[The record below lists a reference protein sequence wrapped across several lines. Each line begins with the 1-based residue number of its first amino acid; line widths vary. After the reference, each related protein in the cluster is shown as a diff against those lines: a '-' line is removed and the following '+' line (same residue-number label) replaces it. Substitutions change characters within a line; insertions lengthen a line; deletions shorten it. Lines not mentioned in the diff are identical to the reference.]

1 MDVIK
6 KEPEFDPL
14 AMQWSDE
21 TDTTKKKPIPEEEN
35 LSDLHVAGIKTEC
48 VDHSNALTSEIKVEE
63 TSVTTDL
70 VLIKCEVEEE
80 NLSHLKMT
88 GMKTECMNQSYDI
101 ISEIK
106 VEDITPVP
114 MSFPDVK
121 TEVDVNLFVV
131 DRVQQEQ
138 KVEVSLEDDGVERIA
153 ATNERTV
160 SSEFDSVLEEN
171 KTVCE
176 IPKNSDVSEKSA
188 RTGEDEKQ
196 FEFELPKICFTSC
209 AKLSGY
215 LPKDAGKHF
224 KCDVRGKNFSRSS
237 YGTREHP
244 HTRKKRFKCDVCGKR
259 LSRSD
264 SLKTHN
270 RVHTGEKPFNCFVCG
285 KDFST
290 SSNLKSH
297 ERLHTGEKPFKCNLC
312 GKHFLYYNSLK
323 SHKLSHKGE
332 KLFKCDFCGKVLS
345 SSSILKRH
353 VRLHTD
359 KKPLK

>member
-1 MDVIK
+1 MRSSYVAMDVIK

-70 VLIKCEVEEE
+70 VLIKCEVE
-80 NLSHLKMT
+80 
-88 GMKTECMNQSYDI
+88 
-101 ISEIK
+101 
-106 VEDITPVP
+106 
-114 MSFPDVK
+114 
-121 TEVDVNLFVV
+121 VNLFVV